1 MKKILVIHTKYRDLG
16 GEDIAIQNEVG
27 FLKEF
32 YEVEELFFRNEINNF
47 LQQAISFITNHNQ
60 NSVNKLNEVVEDFAP
75 DIAYVHN
82 TWFKGSLGIFK
93 ALEKKNIQT
102 VLKLHNFRYDCT
114 RSFFSKYHFRNKDFC
129 NACGIKRK
137 DMGIFNKYF
146 LDSIFKSVFIT
157 IYGIKYFDILK
168 KNKLNIL
175 VLTNFHKNYLN
186 DILQNKKLIDVFP
199 NYIHTDNNL
208 ETMEKENYVVYA
220 GRISEEKGVKELIES
235 FKKAKLKNIKLKIIG
250 SGPQLNK
257 LKKIFIDSNI
267 EFLGQRNNS
276 EVLKI
281 ISKAQAVLTGTKLYE
296 GQPTLLCEASSMG
309 VVSFYPRTGGISE
322 FFPKNYPFSYEQ
334 FNYEDLTE
342 KLSLLENKEQI
353 KKTGM
358 ENKEYIMNYLGKES
372 LLKQFEKAI
381 NNEK

>member
-1 MKKILVIHTKYRDLG
+1 MKKILVIHTKYRELG
-16 GEDIAIQNEVG
+16 GEDIAIQNEIG

-32 YEVEELFFRNEINNF
+32 YEVEELFFNNEINNF
-47 LQQAISFITNHNQ
+47 FQQGISFITNHNQ
-60 NSVNKLNEVVEDFAP
+60 HSVNKLNEVLKDFSP

-114 RSFFSKYHFRNKDFC
+114 RSLFSKNHFRGKDFC

-146 LDSIFKSVFIT
+146 LNSILKSIFIT
-157 IYGIKYFDILK
+157 RYGIKYFDILK
-168 KNKLNIL
+168 MNKLNIL
-175 VLTNFHKNYLN
+175 VLTHFHKNYLKN
-186 DILQNKKLIDVFP
+186 ILQNKKLIDVFP
-199 NYIHTDNNL
+199 NYIYTDNNL
-208 ETMEKENYVVYA
+208 NITEKENYVVYA

-235 FKKAKLKNIKLKIIG
+235 FKKAKLNNISLKIVG
-250 SGPQLNK
+250 NGPQLNN
-257 LKKIFIDSNI
+257 LRKIFIDTNI
-267 EFLGQRNNS
+267 EFLGQKNNS

-281 ISKAQAVLTGTKLYE
+281 ISKARAVITGTKLYE

-322 FFPKNYPFSYEQ
+322 FFPENYLFSYEQ

-342 KLSLLENKEQI
+342 KLSLLHDKEKI
-353 KKTGM
+353 EKT
-358 ENKEYIMNYLGKES
+358 EIEIKEYIMNYLGKEN
-372 LLKQFEKAI
+372 LLMQFENAL